1 MQRFGEFVI
10 RTGGAYLPGVD
21 MGTSVG
27 DLQAMADI
35 GADVSCND
43 EDPSPWTAIGVAA
56 AVRAAI
62 EHVDRRQGIEGAR
75 VLIQG
80 AGHVGAAL
88 ARDLAAD
95 GAEIIVADIN
105 AERAA
110 AVAAEVGGSTVAADD
125 GPRDAECDVFSP
137 CSVAKVITPETVG
150 RLRCRMLVGA
160 ANDTLSDAG
169 CADLLA
175 ERDITYVP
183 DFVSNAGGV
192 IHIHSPARRLQREAP
207 AHGGAADRHP
217 HARGAR
223 VGLRL
228 RADAV
233 ADRVRART
241 PDPGR
246 RPIRCRR
253 RAKQRRSAP
262 WKDLRPGADTRM
274 STATPLR
281 ELSLERPLHRGIRAD
296 PAGRD
301 AGARQ
306 ADARPALA
314 RRAARPRHR
323 RVRERLSGLAA
334 RRARPRAAARRPAP
348 GRRPGSSS
356 GPASTRSSRRPR
368 SPARSCSASCRA
380 RPSRA

>member
-1 MQRFGEFVI
+1 MRYPSDAAAITEAQRLAAAMTLKNAFAGLPYGGGKSVIEAPARDVDRRALMQRFGEFVI

-62 EHVDRRQGIEGAR
+62 EHVDRREGIEGAR

-95 GAEIIVADIN
+95 GAQIIVADIN

-110 AVAAEVGGSTVAADD
+110 SVAAEVHGRTVAAE
-125 GPRDAECDVFSP
+125 AVLTTECDVFSP
-137 CSVAKVITPETVG
+137 CSVAKVVTPETVG
-150 RLRCRMLVGA
+150 GLRCRMLVGA

-175 ERDITYVP
+175 ERDDHLRSRLRLQRRRRDP
-183 DFVSNAGGV
+183 
-192 IHIHSPARRLQREAP
+192 HPRPARRLQREAA

-223 VGLRL
+223 VGLRV
-228 RADAV
+228 RAHAA
-233 ADRVRART
+233 ADRVRARAPH
-241 PDPGR
+241 PDR
-246 RPIRCRR
+246 RPIRCGR
-253 RAKQRRSAP
+253 RA
-262 WKDLRPGADTRM
+262 
-274 STATPLR
+274 
-281 ELSLERPLHRGIRAD
+281 
-296 PAGRD
+296 
-301 AGARQ
+301 
-306 ADARPALA
+306 
-314 RRAARPRHR
+314 
-323 RVRERLSGLAA
+323 
-334 RRARPRAAARRPAP
+334 
-348 GRRPGSSS
+348 
-356 GPASTRSSRRPR
+356 
-368 SPARSCSASCRA
+368 
-380 RPSRA
+380 